1 MVIVLKILLVF
12 LQEIDIYF
20 LAKEMRQVL
29 SLSVVDLDV
38 HSLGNPKVFRRIL
51 RGIAIWL
58 LIITDNL
65 FLQPVTAGTGG

>member
-1 MVIVLKILLVF
+1 MVIVLEILLVF
-12 LQEIDIYF
+12 LQEIDVYF

-38 HSLGNPKVFRRIL
+38 HSLWNPKVFSRIL

-65 FLQPVTAGTGG
+65 LLQPVAAGTGG